1 MKTNNYLG
9 RQDQNRGIIL
19 FFLFL
24 GIVIAIICGLIVAN
38 NHSKRQEEKGAS
50 SIDQMSTSIERQI
63 CDINR
68 FELDNNRLIIE
79 GELKENITDSVISN
93 LQNIQIVL
101 KDKDGDKYEFDTDYL
116 ISMEGIDFTTII
128 EEEEISNID
137 LNELQKGEYFVF
149 LRTRSSSTRTD
160 TGYRYRYYTL
170 RSNAQYNELEYN
182 NVLMKFDTSNEVSDY
197 LTIGVN

>member
-9 RQDQNRGIIL
+9 KQDENRGIIL
-19 FFLFL
+19 FFLVF
-24 GIVIAIICGLIVAN
+24 GVIIAIICGIIFAS
-38 NHSKRQEEKGAS
+38 NHSKRQEEQGVK
-50 SIDQMSTSIERQI
+50 SIDQMAPSVERQI
-63 CDINR
+63 GDVNR

-116 ISMEGIDFTTII
+116 ISMDGIEFSTIS
-128 EEEEISNID
+128 EDDGISNINLD
-137 LNELQKGEYFVF
+137 ELEKGEYFVF
-149 LRTRSSSTRTD
+149 LRTRSSTTTTD

-182 NVLMKFDTSNEVSDY
+182 NVHANFDTSDKVSDY
-197 LTIGVN
+197 LTIIVK

>member
-19 FFLFL
+19 FFLVL
-24 GIVIAIICGLIVAN
+24 SVVIVIICGVLFTN
-38 NHSKRQEEKGAS
+38 NHNKRKEEQGAS
-50 SIDQMSTSIERQI
+50 SIEKMATSIERQI

-68 FELDNNRLIIE
+68 FELDENRLIIE
-79 GELKENITDSVISN
+79 GELKENVTDSMISN

-116 ISMEGIDFTTII
+116 ISMEGIDFSTII
-128 EEEEISNID
+128 EDDEISNID
-137 LNELQKGEYFVF
+137 LNELEKGEYFVF

-182 NVLMKFDTSNEVSDY
+182 NISIKFDTSDEVSNY
-197 LTIGVN
+197 LTINVK